1 MRHGGSDMTGE
12 EKKRIRNYYEGTQYD
27 LSNFSSN
34 IPNLFTDT
42 IEIFNP
48 VKNIVQGLVN
58 SSINNLKVNNKKLQ
72 GEIWVNNNMKLF
84 AQKICKEMY
93 LSQEIVVEV
102 ILRPDNTIY
111 YIFHDLEDIEIKES
125 NGEIIYFKVEGTID
139 ESSDKGEIVTKSYK
153 REYTLNTTTRNV
165 TKNEEID
172 GTPDQKPFSL
182 DKIPVIKFV
191 YKNNLYQSLNNIDR
205 INETE
210 AFIRAIQRIHG
221 DPMLHASNVVPF
233 ADDKN
238 EKGKENG
245 KKLNEAEYKKQ
256 RIIHTRTDKERQATF
271 KFIELTNPMIPEMQ
285 NDIDKKKKNIMDL
298 FPEYVLVDA
307 QTQNVSS
314 ETFSMKNEG
323 LKNKISD
330 FRAAFLKGLCEL
342 DNIGLRLSSSSET
355 VVIGDYKY
363 FDLFSEQEKIKKLES
378 INTSLDIL
386 KKAKDLDMENQLEKN
401 IKTLEEQVIKDFGDV
416 YDD

>member
-1 MRHGGSDMTGE
+1 MTGE
-12 EKKRIRNYYEGTQYD
+12 KKKRIRNYYEGTQYD

-34 IPNLFTDT
+34 IPNLFVDT

-58 SSINNLKVNNKKLQ
+58 SSINNLKVGNKKLQ
-72 GEIWVNNNMKLF
+72 DEIWVNNNMKLF

-102 ILRPDNTIY
+102 ILRPDKTVY
-111 YIFHDLEDIEIKES
+111 YIFHDMNDIEIKES

-139 ESSDKGEIVTKSYK
+139 ESNDKGEIVTKGYK
-153 REYTLNTTTRNV
+153 REYILDTATRKV
-165 TKNEEID
+165 IKNEEID
-172 GTPDQKPFSL
+172 GTPNKTPFSL
-182 DKIPVIKFV
+182 DKVPVIKFV

-221 DPMLHASNVVPF
+221 DPMLHASNVSPF

-245 KKLNEAEYKKQ
+245 KKLNDAEYKKQ
-256 RIIHTRTDKERQATF
+256 RIIHTKTDKERQATF

-342 DNIGLRLSSSSET
+342 DNIGLRLSSSSEV
-355 VVIGDYKY
+355 VVIEDYKY
-363 FDLFSEQEKIKKLES
+363 FDLFFEQEKIKKLES
-378 INTSLDIL
+378 INISLDIL

-401 IKTLEEQVIKDFGDV
+401 IKILEEEIIKDFGDV
-416 YDD
+416 YSD

>member
-1 MRHGGSDMTGE
+1 MTGE
-12 EKKRIRNYYEGTQYD
+12 EKKRIRNYYEGTQYE

-34 IPNLFTDT
+34 IPNLFVDT

-58 SSINNLKVNNKKLQ
+58 SSINNLKVDNKKLQ
-72 GEIWVNNNMKLF
+72 DEIWVNNNMKLF

-102 ILRPDNTIY
+102 ILRPDKTVY
-111 YIFHDLEDIEIKES
+111 YIFHDMNDIEIKES

-139 ESSDKGEIVTKSYK
+139 ESNNKGEIVTKSYK
-153 REYTLNTTTRNV
+153 REYILDTVTRKV
-165 TKNEEID
+165 IKNEEID
-172 GTPDQKPFSL
+172 GTPDKTPFSL

-191 YKNNLYQSLNNIDR
+191 YKNNLFQSLNNIDR

-221 DPMLHASNVVPF
+221 DPMLHASNVSPF

-245 KKLNEAEYKKQ
+245 KKLNDAEYKKQ
-256 RIIHTRTDKERQATF
+256 RIIHTKTDKERQATF

-342 DNIGLRLSSSSET
+342 DNIGLRLSSSSEV
-355 VVIGDYKY
+355 VVIEDYKY
-363 FDLFSEQEKIKKLES
+363 FDLFFEQEKIKKLES
-378 INTSLDIL
+378 INISLDIL

-401 IKTLEEQVIKDFGDV
+401 IKILEEEIIKDFGDV
-416 YDD
+416 YSD

>member
-1 MRHGGSDMTGE
+1 MTGE
-12 EKKRIRNYYEGTQYD
+12 KKKRIRNYYEGTQYD

-34 IPNLFTDT
+34 IPNLFVDT

-58 SSINNLKVNNKKLQ
+58 SSINNLKVGNKKLQ

-102 ILRPDNTIY
+102 ILRPDKTVY
-111 YIFHDLEDIEIKES
+111 YIFHDMNDIEIKES

-139 ESSDKGEIVTKSYK
+139 ESNDKGEIVTKGYK
-153 REYTLNTTTRNV
+153 REYILDTATRKV
-165 TKNEEID
+165 IKNEEID
-172 GTPDQKPFSL
+172 GTPNKTPFSL
-182 DKIPVIKFV
+182 DKVPVIKFV

-221 DPMLHASNVVPF
+221 DPMLHASNVSPF

-245 KKLNEAEYKKQ
+245 KKLNDAEYKKQ
-256 RIIHTRTDKERQATF
+256 RIIHTKTDKERQATF

-342 DNIGLRLSSSSET
+342 DNIGLRLSSSSEV
-355 VVIGDYKY
+355 VVIEDYKY
-363 FDLFSEQEKIKKLES
+363 FDLFFEQEKIKKLES
-378 INTSLDIL
+378 INISLDIL

-401 IKTLEEQVIKDFGDV
+401 IKILEEEIIKDFGDV
-416 YDD
+416 YSD

>member
-1 MRHGGSDMTGE
+1 MTGE
-12 EKKRIRNYYEGTQYD
+12 EKKRIRNYYEGTQYE

-34 IPNLFTDT
+34 IPNLFVDT

-58 SSINNLKVNNKKLQ
+58 SSINNLKVGNKKLQ
-72 GEIWVNNNMKLF
+72 DEIWVNNNMKLF

-102 ILRPDNTIY
+102 ILRPDKTVY
-111 YIFHDLEDIEIKES
+111 YIFHDIEDIETKES

-139 ESSDKGEIVTKSYK
+139 ESNNKGEIITKSYK
-153 REYTLNTTTRNV
+153 REYILDTVTRKV
-165 TKNEEID
+165 IKNEEID
-172 GTPDQKPFSL
+172 GTPDKTPFSL

-191 YKNNLYQSLNNIDR
+191 YKNNLFQSLNNIDR

-221 DPMLHASNVVPF
+221 DPMLHASNVSPF

-238 EKGKENG
+238 EKGKENVQ
-245 KKLNEAEYKKQ
+245 KLNDGNYKKK
-256 RIIHTRTDKERQATF
+256 RIIHTKSDKDRAATF
-271 KFIELTNPMIPEMQ
+271 KYIELTNPLIPEMQ
-285 NDIDKKKKNIMDL
+285 TDIDKKKKNIMDL

-342 DNIGLRLSSSSET
+342 DNIGLRLSSSSEV
-355 VVIGDYKY
+355 VVIKDYKY
-363 FDLFSEQEKIKKLES
+363 FDLFFEQEKIKKLES

-386 KKAKDLDMENQLEKN
+386 KKAKDLDMENQLEKK
-401 IKTLEEQVIKDFGDV
+401 IKTLEEEIIKDFGDV
-416 YDD
+416 YSD

>member
-1 MRHGGSDMTGE
+1 MTGE
-12 EKKRIRNYYEGTQYD
+12 EKKRIRNYYEGTQYE
-27 LSNFSSN
+27 LPNFSSN
-34 IPNLFTDT
+34 IPNLFVDT

-58 SSINNLKVNNKKLQ
+58 SSINNLKVDNKKLQ
-72 GEIWVNNNMKLF
+72 DEIWVNNNMKLF

-102 ILRPDNTIY
+102 ILRPDKTAY
-111 YIFHDLEDIEIKES
+111 YIFHDIEDIEIKES

-139 ESSDKGEIVTKSYK
+139 ESNDKGEIVTKSYK
-153 REYTLNTTTRNV
+153 REYILDTATRKV
-165 TKNEEID
+165 IKNEEID
-172 GTPDQKPFSL
+172 GTPNKTPFSL

-221 DPMLHASNVVPF
+221 DPMLHASNVSPF

-245 KKLNEAEYKKQ
+245 QKLNDGNYTKK
-256 RIIHTRTDKERQATF
+256 RIIHTKSDKDRAATL
-271 KFIELTNPMIPEMQ
+271 KYIELTNPLIPEMQ
-285 NDIDKKKKNIMDL
+285 TDIDKKKKNIMDL

-342 DNIGLRLSSSSET
+342 DNIGLRLSSSSE
-355 VVIGDYKY
+355 VVIIEDYKY
-363 FDLFSEQEKIKKLES
+363 FDLFFEQEKIKKLES

-386 KKAKDLDMENQLEKN
+386 KKAKELDMENQLEKN
-401 IKTLEEQVIKDFGDV
+401 IKSLEEEIIKDFGDV
-416 YDD
+416 YSD